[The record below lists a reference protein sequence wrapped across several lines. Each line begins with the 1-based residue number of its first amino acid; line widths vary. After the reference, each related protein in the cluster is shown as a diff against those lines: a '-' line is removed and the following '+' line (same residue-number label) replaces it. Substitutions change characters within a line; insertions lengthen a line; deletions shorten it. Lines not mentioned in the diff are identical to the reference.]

1 MSSTDISTYWSLP
14 ADPPSRW
21 FLPVMVIVSLLCLV
35 VVVVVVVVGFGGAG
49 VGLNHGGAL
58 RH

>member
-1 MSSTDISTYWSLP
+1 MSSTDTSTYWSLP

-21 FLPVMVIVSLLCLV
+21 FLPVMVIVSPLCL

-58 RH
+58 SH